1 MTRLGRAL
9 ATACLTA
16 ALLSVMTPTG
26 SAAGA
31 GSPINKL
38 VVYLLENTS
47 QAAAYGGM
55 PYLSGLAA
63 QYGKATTYFDVTH
76 PSEGNYVEMVSGQG
90 ATTCGLADP
99 YPGQCNQPGGTVF
112 GQALSRGLSA
122 KLYQE
127 GMDSNCSP
135 SGDYGHNPWLHF
147 PAEAGWCRQFDVPA
161 GETSGGTLESDIVNG
176 TLPNAGMIVP
186 DDSNN
191 AHSGSLAV
199 ADGYLH
205 GWMNQIFAGPDW
217 RSGHL
222 AVVITFDEGETT
234 DDVAYVV
241 VSPTVGHGTVSA
253 GRANHDS
260 TARLYSE
267 VIGAPPMNNAATATD
282 LAGPFNVGTPG
293 ASALNQPIVGM
304 APTPSGQGYW
314 LVAGD
319 GGIFTFGDAGFHGST
334 GGLRLNQPIVGM
346 APTPSGQG
354 YWLVAK
360 DGGIFTFGDAGFHG
374 STGGLRLNQPIVGMA
389 PTPSGQGYWLV
400 AKDGGI
406 FTFGDAG
413 FHGALAADPSAF
425 PVTAVSSSATGG
437 GYLLAGANGAV
448 YAFGSAAWLGNA

>member
-9 ATACLTA
+9 ATACLTT
-16 ALLSVMTPTG
+16 ALLPVMTLPG
-26 SAAGA
+26 GPAGA
-31 GSPINKL
+31 APPITKL
-38 VVYLLENTS
+38 IVYMLENTS
-47 QAAAYGGM
+47 QNTAYGSM

-63 QYGKATTYFDVTH
+63 QYGKATSYFDVTH

-112 GQALSRGLSA
+112 GQALSKGLSA

-147 PAEAGWCRQFDVPA
+147 PAEASWCRQFDVPA

-191 AHSGSLAV
+191 AHSGSLGV
-199 ADGYLH
+199 ADAYLH

-222 AVVITFDEGETT
+222 AVVITFDEGEAT

-241 VSPTVGHGTVSA
+241 VSPTVGHGAVSS

-267 VIGAPPMNNAATATD
+267 VIGAPPMNHAATATD
-282 LAGPFNVGTPG
+282 LAGPFNLGAPG
-293 ASALNQPIVGM
+293 APALNQPIVGM

-314 LVAGD
+314 LVAG
-319 GGIFTFGDAGFHGST
+319 
-334 GGLRLNQPIVGM
+334 
-346 APTPSGQG
+346 
-354 YWLVAK
+354 

-437 GYLLAGANGAV
+437 GYLLVGANGAV
-448 YAFGSAAWLGNA
+448 YAFGNAAWLGNA